1 MSPEKVPVR
10 IGERQLALSNLDKVL
25 YPQTGTT
32 KGEVID
38 YYTRVAPVL
47 LPHLAGRPM
56 TVRRFP
62 NGVDGT
68 TFYEK
73 NAPSHTPEWVRTV
86 RLPSPGSTRS
96 RETVNYL
103 VVEELATLV
112 YLANL
117 AALELHVPMWRVDRK
132 GKPQPPDLMVT
143 DLDPG
148 APATIVECARVAL
161 RMREVLAADGLTA
174 YPKTS
179 GSKGMQLYA
188 PLDGTAAWQ
197 EVHSYARQVA
207 ERLEK
212 EQPEDVVSNMTK
224 SLRGGKVL
232 IDWSQNNSA
241 KTTVAPYSLRAR
253 PAPTVST
260 PLAWT
265 EVERL
270 ADGGDPE
277 EMRFLAG
284 QVLDRV
290 AGQGDLMAPLLEPGA
305 GLPGAGESTYG
316 EARPRRRGRARAAQ
330 EET

>member
-1 MSPEKVPVR
+1 VKAEKVPVQ
-10 IGERQLALSNLDKVL
+10 IGERQLVLSNLDKVL

-38 YYTRVAPVL
+38 YYTRVAPAL
-47 LPHLAGRPM
+47 LPHVEGRPL

-96 RETVNYL
+96 RATVNYL
-103 VVEELATLV
+103 VVEEIATLV

-117 AALELHVPMWRVDRK
+117 AALELHVPMWRVDAK
-132 GKPQPPDLMVT
+132 GRPQAPDLMVT

-148 APATIVECARVAL
+148 PPATIVECARVAL
-161 RMREVLAADGLTA
+161 RMREVLDADGLTA

-179 GSKGMQLYA
+179 GSKGMQLYV
-188 PLDGTAAWQ
+188 PLDGSAPWQ
-197 EVHSYARQVA
+197 EVHAYARQVA
-207 ERLEK
+207 EVME
-212 EQPEDVVSNMTK
+212 EEMGEDVVSNMSK

-232 IDWSQNNSA
+232 IDWSQNNAA

-253 PAPTVST
+253 AAPTVST
-260 PLAWT
+260 PLAWA
-265 EVERL
+265 EVEEVAR
-270 ADGGDPE
+270 GGDPE
-277 EMRFLAG
+277 RVRFLAG
-284 QVLDRV
+284 QALERL

-305 GLPGAGESTYG
+305 PLPSGGGSTYG
-316 EARPRRRGRARAAQ
+316 EARARGRTRPRVR
-330 EET
+330 EEGK